1 MPSTRLSALAAGAVT
16 LLALCVAAPAAP
28 ADTGC
33 DRALAAAGRAERSY
47 DAMKA
52 DLLHGIADGG
62 HPDISQEQEQ
72 EQEQEQALRRAEAE
86 RDATA
91 SAAQRAC
98 HP

>member
-62 HPDISQEQEQ
+62 HSDIS
-72 EQEQEQALRRAEAE
+72 QEQALRRAEAE

-91 SAAQRAC
+91 SAARRAC
-98 HP
+98 RP

>member
-1 MPSTRLSALAAGAVT
+1 MPSTRLSALTAGAVT
-16 LLALCVAAPAAP
+16 LLALSVPAPAAR

-33 DRALAAAGRAERSY
+33 DRALAAAERAERSY

-52 DLLHGIADGG
+52 DLLRGIADGG
-62 HPDISQEQEQ
+62 HPDISQER
-72 EQEQEQALRRAEAE
+72 ALRRAEAE

-98 HP
+98 RP

>member
-47 DAMKA
+47 DALKA

-62 HPDISQEQEQ
+62 HPDISQEQ
-72 EQEQEQALRRAEAE
+72 ALRRAEAE

-91 SAAQRAC
+91 SAARRAC